1 MGASCQVVLPV
12 SRLPTK
18 QGAASSGEENRLK
31 GNGRA
36 SFARFDERFAVWG
49 EGDCFCFSHVVLLRI
64 RGSQLTFIAKALL
77 TLTLVNRR
85 PLES

>member
-36 SFARFDERFAVWG
+36 SFARFDEHFAVWG
-49 EGDCFCFSHVVLLRI
+49 KE
-64 RGSQLTFIAKALL
+64 IASVFRASFFFEFAAR
-77 TLTLVNRR
+77 N
-85 PLES
+85 